1 MCINYVAVC
10 VFAGVHNDA
19 KSIQCHWR
27 VKGGCSTMHWREEV
41 HVTPRAI
48 NIRTTK

>member
-27 VKGGCSTMHWREEV
+27 VKGGCSYNALEGGSARD
-41 HVTPRAI
+41 
-48 NIRTTK
+48 TTGN